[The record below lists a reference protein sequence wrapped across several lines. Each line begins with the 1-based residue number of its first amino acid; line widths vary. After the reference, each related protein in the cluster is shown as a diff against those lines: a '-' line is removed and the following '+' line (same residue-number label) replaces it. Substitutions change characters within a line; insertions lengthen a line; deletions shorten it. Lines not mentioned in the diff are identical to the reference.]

1 MTAYFS
7 GLALDLVKARL
18 NRLSSDNSL
27 DDYLTA
33 RIGAAVEEI
42 EGTGIKLQDNQ
53 EDLLLVVDYTVWAYQ
68 NRDANIGMPEWL
80 RLRRRERWLREVR
93 ERDS

>member
-42 EGTGIKLQDNQ
+42 EGTGIKLQDKQ

>member
-93 ERDS
+93 ERDT